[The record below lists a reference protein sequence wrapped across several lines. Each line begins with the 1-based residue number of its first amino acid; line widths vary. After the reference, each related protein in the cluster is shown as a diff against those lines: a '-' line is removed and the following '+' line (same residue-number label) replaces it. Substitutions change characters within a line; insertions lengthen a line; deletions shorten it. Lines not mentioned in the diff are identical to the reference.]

1 MAKQGELLSVYQ
13 AAQEKGV
20 TLQTV
25 KNAIDSGKLRAAQTV
40 DMGDKRKGVP
50 LIARAALDKWQPQSR
65 SRTAE
70 KSVSNAADL
79 LGISVEDAMTLR
91 KRWLDGGKQQ
101 RTKIQIQ
108 GA

>member
-1 MAKQGELLSVYQ
+1 MAKQGELLSVYE
-13 AAQEKGV
+13 AAKTKGV
-20 TLQTV
+20 TPQTV
-25 KNAIDSGKLRAAQTV
+25 KNALQRGDLKAAQTV

-50 LIARAALDKWQPQSR
+50 LIARAALEKWQAQSR

-70 KSVSNAADL
+70 KSVATAADL
-79 LGISVEDAMTLR
+79 LGISREDALTLR
-91 KRWLDGGKQQ
+91 RRWLDSGKQE